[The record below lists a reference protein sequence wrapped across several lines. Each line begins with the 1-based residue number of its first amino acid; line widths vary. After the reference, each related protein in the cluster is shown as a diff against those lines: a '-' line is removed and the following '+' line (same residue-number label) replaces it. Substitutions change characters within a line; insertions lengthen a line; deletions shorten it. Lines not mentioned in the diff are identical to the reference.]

1 MCSCART
8 TTVSR
13 FFPLRKILH
22 FRPPDFLDF
31 FSLSSVENQALLSC
45 PNLCTHFFPSF
56 FFQPR
61 PCTYGGRAG
70 IIDQFL
76 PQEMWEGIKSP
87 PSFPYSPLQTDFCA
101 SKRGGRGRFFSVFSA
116 DTRSQT
122 SVHCLIYG
130 TVYERS
136 FFAYLL
142 HHATFARLKGEKKIM
157 AHSGINPTCC
167 ALRRREWRGFIAPS
181 SWTDH
186 RLTEVENLK
195 YGFYFPPPPPP
206 PRKRSGFR
214 YCTRNSD
221 CRVIDGCD
229 TIRHWVCVGGR
240 LLLVFSSLI
249 VILGA

>member
-1 MCSCART
+1 MGGNNIA
-8 TTVSR
+8 
-13 FFPLRKILH
+13 
-22 FRPPDFLDF
+22 
-31 FSLSSVENQALLSC
+31 
-45 PNLCTHFFPSF
+45 SF
-56 FFQPR
+56 FLLVPSSNRLLRFEKRREKAIFFCLFRRHAISNVR
-61 PCTYGGRAG
+61 PLSY
-70 IIDQFL
+70 
-76 PQEMWEGIKSP
+76 
-87 PSFPYSPLQTDFCA
+87 
-101 SKRGGRGRFFSVFSA
+101 
-116 DTRSQT
+116 
-122 SVHCLIYG
+122 

-206 PRKRSGFR
+206 RKRSGFR

-221 CRVIDGCD
+221 SRVIDGCD